1 MPRQRTTILNPNGY
15 GVKPFQVATSKR
27 GVREPKRFHQ
37 LLEHASYGIIHGRIH
52 RRMKRILAGHHRA
65 RVRVCTSAGRQ
76 RAVESSVAELLPHPE
91 LVLPHRELVL
101 PHREVVL
108 PVRSTCSRSAP
119 GAGGPS
125 PGAGGDREEDREK
138 TGSTSSGST
147 SASAPHGAGTEL
159 PYGAPAPGGRWRTDH
174 GAGPMRSKCG
184 ANAELELRTE
194 DHLPHP
200 EVDREKSRISG

>member
-1 MPRQRTTILNPNGY
+1 
-15 GVKPFQVATSKR
+15 
-27 GVREPKRFHQ
+27 
-37 LLEHASYGIIHGRIH
+37 
-52 RRMKRILAGHHRA
+52 MKRILAGHHRA

-159 PYGAPAPGGRWRTDH
+159 PYGAPAPGGRWRTEL
-174 GAGPMRSKCG
+174 GQCGVNAEQMRSWSSVR
-184 ANAELELRTE
+184 RTIS
-194 DHLPHP
+194 LPHP
-200 EVDREKSRISG
+200 PGGGPTYERKGEVTPDRYGPGRRCASNVGPPARPVRRRRAL